1 MSMRDSLALREEV
14 FPTAAELREIAAR
27 DGIDAAT
34 TFIYRSILESPRHAP
49 FIRRIEEL
57 CRKDRPAAWDPDVEL
72 VVVPGGFYRE
82 NPSSGADGRLV
93 REQAEELGCS
103 TDLIPLVS
111 LGGLHDN
118 ATIICDWLAA
128 HRERRVVLASL
139 SKGGAD
145 VKVALAMPGAK
156 EAFDH
161 VVGWINICGIVDGS
175 PMAQWLFSRSP
186 FATLIR
192 AYYRLRGQSLEFM
205 HDLRYGPGAPLD
217 FELRLPSHMRMIS
230 VEGFPL
236 REHLTN
242 FVARR
247 CHEVLA
253 PLGPNDCGLVLADV
267 CALPGFIYPLWGADH
282 YLRPKSD
289 VRKLV
294 RAILQYLAEEL
305 R

>member
-1 MSMRDSLALREEV
+1 MSVRDLPALREDV

-34 TFIYRSILESPRHAP
+34 TFIYRSILQSPRHAP

-57 CRKDRPAAWDPDVEL
+57 CRQGHSAAWDPDVDL

-93 REQAEELGCS
+93 REEAEKLGCR

-111 LGGLHDN
+111 TGGLQEN
-118 ATIICDWLAA
+118 ATIICDWLST
-128 HRERRVVLASL
+128 HRDRRVILASL
-139 SKGGAD
+139 SKGGSD
-145 VKVALAMPGAK
+145 IKVALARPHARR
-156 EAFDH
+156 AFAH
-161 VVGWINICGIVDGS
+161 VVGWINLCGIVDGS
-175 PMAQWLFSRSP
+175 PMAEWLFSRSL

-192 AYYRLRGQSLEFM
+192 VYYRLLGQDLKFM
-205 HDLRYGPGAPLD
+205 HDMRYGPGSPLD
-217 FELRLPSHMRMIS
+217 FELRVPAHLRMIS

-247 CHEVLA
+247 CHQVLA
-253 PLGPNDCGLVLADV
+253 PFGPNDCGLVLADV

-282 YLRPKSD
+282 YLRPKTD
-289 VRKLV
+289 VRALIT
-294 RAILQYLAEEL
+294 AILLYLAEDL
-305 R
+305 H